1 MKKRMRLLSVL
12 LCVAMVAGLSACG
25 SKKEDKGEAKN
36 DGKIKLTF
44 STSVYVEEP
53 HQKAIDALLEAY
65 NKKNPDVEIEILGA
79 GYDGYWDNITT
90 EILANNESDMIQV
103 YPENISTYHAI
114 REDGTFID
122 LSDYMSDE
130 LKGKLVGQD
139 MCDVNG
145 ETLAISSYAWGTT
158 GIFYRKSML
167 EDAGVDPESIKTQED
182 FREAC
187 AKFTKD
193 GKYAMGVVSGTHA
206 FTVSEWSRL
215 IARPV
220 SGGLY
225 FPVYPENISTYHAIR
240 EDGTFIDLSDYM
252 SDELKG
258 KLVGQDMCDVNG
270 ETLAISSY
278 AWGTTGIFYRKSML
292 EDAGVDPESI
302 KTQEDFREACAK
314 FTKDG
319 KYAMGVVSGT
329 HAFTVSEWSRLIARP
344 VSGGLYFPNGE
355 SEPYTADNVNVNA
368 PENVWAAQWWQDFIL
383 KDKAAKLVTDKKD
396 SREMFW
402 NGEVPFNMD
411 GPWFVGMSKERD
423 ESLMDDIGIIPQF
436 DVTYEGETYK
446 PNPTN
451 YPLVTMISKNCEH
464 PDEAYAFLE
473 WMTTDEAQALIA
485 DCGMIPSNTDY
496 STSDEYI
503 KNHELEYAIVGFM
516 QNNYAELIADPNI
529 AQLGEIS
536 QVMLDAAQK
545 MFSEQAAD
553 VQTEMD
559 NAQKQIEEVMSR
571 QE

>member
-1 MKKRMRLLSVL
+1 
-12 LCVAMVAGLSACG
+12 
-25 SKKEDKGEAKN
+25 
-36 DGKIKLTF
+36 
-44 STSVYVEEP
+44 
-53 HQKAIDALLEAY
+53 
-65 NKKNPDVEIEILGA
+65 
-79 GYDGYWDNITT
+79 
-90 EILANNESDMIQV
+90 
-103 YPENISTYHAI
+103 
-114 REDGTFID
+114 
-122 LSDYMSDE
+122 
-130 LKGKLVGQD
+130 
-139 MCDVNG
+139 
-145 ETLAISSYAWGTT
+145 
-158 GIFYRKSML
+158 
-167 EDAGVDPESIKTQED
+167 
-182 FREAC
+182 
-187 AKFTKD
+187 
-193 GKYAMGVVSGTHA
+193 
-206 FTVSEWSRL
+206 
-215 IARPV
+215 
-220 SGGLY
+220 
-225 FPVYPENISTYHAIR
+225 
-240 EDGTFIDLSDYM
+240 
-252 SDELKG
+252 
-258 KLVGQDMCDVNG
+258 MCDVNG

-529 AQLGEIS
+529 AQLGRDLPGNAGCGAE
-536 QVMLDAAQK
+536 
-545 MFSEQAAD
+545 D
-553 VQTEMD
+553 VLRAGGGRTD
-559 NAQKQIEEVMSR
+559 R
-571 QE
+571 DG

>member
-225 FPVYPENISTYHAIR
+225 FP
-240 EDGTFIDLSDYM
+240 
-252 SDELKG
+252 
-258 KLVGQDMCDVNG
+258 
-270 ETLAISSY
+270 
-278 AWGTTGIFYRKSML
+278 
-292 EDAGVDPESI
+292 
-302 KTQEDFREACAK
+302 
-314 FTKDG
+314 
-319 KYAMGVVSGT
+319 
-329 HAFTVSEWSRLIARP
+329 
-344 VSGGLYFPNGE
+344 NGE

-383 KDKAAKLVTDKKD
+383 KDKAAK
-396 SREMFW
+396 
-402 NGEVPFNMD
+402 
-411 GPWFVGMSKERD
+411 
-423 ESLMDDIGIIPQF
+423 
-436 DVTYEGETYK
+436 
-446 PNPTN
+446 
-451 YPLVTMISKNCEH
+451 LVTMISKNCEH

>member
-1 MKKRMRLLSVL
+1 M
-12 LCVAMVAGLSACG
+12 C
-25 SKKEDKGEAKN
+25 
-36 DGKIKLTF
+36 
-44 STSVYVEEP
+44 
-53 HQKAIDALLEAY
+53 
-65 NKKNPDVEIEILGA
+65 
-79 GYDGYWDNITT
+79 
-90 EILANNESDMIQV
+90 
-103 YPENISTYHAI
+103 I
-114 REDGTFID
+114 RD
-122 LSDYMSDE
+122 
-130 LKGKLVGQD
+130 
-139 MCDVNG
+139 
-145 ETLAISSYAWGTT
+145 
-158 GIFYRKSML
+158 R
-167 EDAGVDPESIKTQED
+167 
-182 FREAC
+182 
-187 AKFTKD
+187 
-193 GKYAMGVVSGTHA
+193 
-206 FTVSEWSRL
+206 
-215 IARPV
+215 
-220 SGGLY
+220 
-225 FPVYPENISTYHAIR
+225 
-240 EDGTFIDLSDYM
+240 
-252 SDELKG
+252 
-258 KLVGQDMCDVNG
+258 
-270 ETLAISSY
+270 
-278 AWGTTGIFYRKSML
+278 
-292 EDAGVDPESI
+292 
-302 KTQEDFREACAK
+302 
-314 FTKDG
+314 
-319 KYAMGVVSGT
+319 
-329 HAFTVSEWSRLIARP
+329 
-344 VSGGLYFPNGE
+344 
-355 SEPYTADNVNVNA
+355 
-368 PENVWAAQWWQDFIL
+368 
-383 KDKAAKLVTDKKD
+383 
-396 SREMFW
+396 FW

>member
-1 MKKRMRLLSVL
+1 
-12 LCVAMVAGLSACG
+12 
-25 SKKEDKGEAKN
+25 
-36 DGKIKLTF
+36 
-44 STSVYVEEP
+44 
-53 HQKAIDALLEAY
+53 
-65 NKKNPDVEIEILGA
+65 
-79 GYDGYWDNITT
+79 
-90 EILANNESDMIQV
+90 
-103 YPENISTYHAI
+103 
-114 REDGTFID
+114 
-122 LSDYMSDE
+122 
-130 LKGKLVGQD
+130 
-139 MCDVNG
+139 
-145 ETLAISSYAWGTT
+145 
-158 GIFYRKSML
+158 
-167 EDAGVDPESIKTQED
+167 
-182 FREAC
+182 
-187 AKFTKD
+187 
-193 GKYAMGVVSGTHA
+193 
-206 FTVSEWSRL
+206 
-215 IARPV
+215 
-220 SGGLY
+220 
-225 FPVYPENISTYHAIR
+225 
-240 EDGTFIDLSDYM
+240 
-252 SDELKG
+252 
-258 KLVGQDMCDVNG
+258 MCDVNG

-402 NGEVPFNMD
+402 NGEVPFCMDGPWFIGMCQEHDAAMMDNMD

>member
-1 MKKRMRLLSVL
+1 MKKRTRLLALL
-12 LCVAMVAGLSACG
+12 LCVVMLVGLTACG
-25 SKKEDKGEAKN
+25 GGKKEKKDDAEGK
-36 DGKIKLTF
+36 GKIELTF

-53 HQKAIDALLEAY
+53 HQKAIDALLAAY
-65 NKKNPDVEIEILGA
+65 NKKNPNVEIKILGA

-90 EILANNESDMIQV
+90 EILANHESDMIQV

-114 REDGTFID
+114 RPEGTFID
-122 LSDYMSDE
+122 LSKYMSDD
-130 LKGKLVGQD
+130 LKGKLVGQE
-139 MCDVNG
+139 MCDVDG

-167 EDAGVDPESIKTQED
+167 EAAGIDPASIKTQED

-187 AKFTKD
+187 KKFT
-193 GKYAMGVVSGTHA
+193 A
-206 FTVSEWSRL
+206 
-215 IARPV
+215 
-220 SGGLY
+220 
-225 FPVYPENISTYHAIR
+225 
-240 EDGTFIDLSDYM
+240 
-252 SDELKG
+252 
-258 KLVGQDMCDVNG
+258 
-270 ETLAISSY
+270 
-278 AWGTTGIFYRKSML
+278 
-292 EDAGVDPESI
+292 
-302 KTQEDFREACAK
+302 
-314 FTKDG
+314 DG

-355 SEPYTADNVNVNA
+355 KEPYTAENVNINA
-368 PENVWAAQWWQDFIL
+368 PENVWAAQWWQNYIL
-383 KDKAAKLVTDKKD
+383 KDKAAKLVPDKKD

-423 ESLMDDIGIIPQF
+423 EALMEDIGIIPQF
-436 DVTYEGETYK
+436 DIEYEGKTYK

-473 WMTTDEAQALIA
+473 WMTSDEAQALIA

-496 STSDEYI
+496 STSDDYI
-503 KNHELEYAIVGFM
+503 KNHALEYAIVDFM
-516 QNNYAELIADPNI
+516 QNNYTELVADPNI

-536 QVMLDAAQK
+536 QIMLDAGQK

-559 NAQKQIEEVMSR
+559 AAQKKVEEVMSR
-571 QE
+571 